1 MKTNFK
7 GILEFDSLLPD
18 ADNMISLSSPK
29 MKVKKCAFCQNFFT
43 SLVSFRSLSCVTLAL
58 DVPSLAEAEF
68 LD

>member
-29 MKVKKCAFCQNFFT
+29 MKVKNVPFAKTFST